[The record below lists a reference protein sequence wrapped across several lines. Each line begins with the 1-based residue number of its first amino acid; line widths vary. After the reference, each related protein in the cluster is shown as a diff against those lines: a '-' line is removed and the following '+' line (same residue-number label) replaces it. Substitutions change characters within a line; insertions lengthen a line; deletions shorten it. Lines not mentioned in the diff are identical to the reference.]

1 VGNLE
6 EWGVGIQYEVAF
18 SGEVPKVEAVK
29 AALAERDIQL
39 QMRMVDGA
47 LAAPAELPPENW
59 SEIRVAIAKNMLTVR
74 RHENTIAVVA
84 WGNADGA
91 MADAWRA
98 ITWAFA
104 AAGSGLVKSEEGI
117 QTADQF
123 AASHPF

>member
-1 VGNLE
+1 
-6 EWGVGIQYEVAF
+6 VGIQYEVTFPEA
-18 SGEVPKVEAVK
+18 VPNVEAVK

-39 QMRMVDGA
+39 QMRMIDGQ
-47 LAAPAELPPENW
+47 LAAPTELPPENW
-59 SEIRVAIAKNMLTVR
+59 QEIRVAIAKNMLTVR
-74 RHENTIAVVA
+74 RAGNSIAVVA

-104 AAGSGLVKSEEGI
+104 SAGGGSVQSEDGI

>member
-1 VGNLE
+1 M
-6 EWGVGIQYEVAF
+6 GIQYEVAF
-18 SGEVPKVEAVK
+18 NGEVPSVEAVK

-39 QMRMVDGA
+39 QMRMIDGE
-47 LAAPAELPPENW
+47 LAAPTELPPQDW

-74 RHENTIAVVA
+74 RHGNTIAVVA

-91 MADAWRA
+91 MADAWHA

-104 AAGSGLVKSEEGI
+104 AAGGGLVKSEQGI
-117 QTADQF
+117 QSADQF